1 MKHMSCHIEEKPHEC
16 LTCGKKFFKANQLRE
31 HKKRHFE
38 EGNFQCNFCNKKFF
52 TPNKL
57 KEHIRIHTGEAP
69 LKCNVCG
76 KGFKRHSNLSEHK
89 KIHEP
94 NREVKPAKELFCHC
108 GKVFKTQRDLDWH
121 REGEH
126 EKVPKKCTYCL
137 EVFVHSSSL
146 TRHIRMKH
154 EGNFMP
160 EGKKTNNYAR
170 CPICSQVFY
179 KTSINKHIRWVEES

>member
-1 MKHMSCHIEEKPHEC
+1 M
-16 LTCGKKFFKANQLRE
+16 
-31 HKKRHFE
+31 
-38 EGNFQCNFCNKKFF
+38 
-52 TPNKL
+52 
-57 KEHIRIHTGEAP
+57 
-69 LKCNVCG
+69 
-76 KGFKRHSNLSEHK
+76 
-89 KIHEP
+89 
-94 NREVKPAKELFCHC
+94 KPAKELFCHC

-121 REGEH
+121 KEGEH
-126 EKVPKKCTYCL
+126 EMVPKKCSYCL

-179 KTSINKHIRWVEES
+179 KTSINKHIRLVISLIPYDVYIYY